1 MPDSHMKMTVILVVT
16 FSSRNFRFW
25 SDLGCSER
33 KEITLNPYKIAEGC
47 A

>member
-1 MPDSHMKMTVILVVT
+1 MKMTVILVVT